1 MKAER
6 VGLESAGDLSPPRC
20 VAVWRVCIHPCMP
33 ALSDRVTRRKR
44 ERRVS
49 ECACVLVGSGATY
62 VVCAR
67 VSKRTRTVLP
77 VKCQPPPIS
86 QRNGERE
93 SAAGARRGPEAG
105 PRMRRT
111 RRATVRSGR
120 PLCTDITTSNSL
132 DIMHHLSNLSYHEPE
147 ITRHEVRTRP

>member
-6 VGLESAGDLSPPRC
+6 VGLESAGDLSQPRC

-33 ALSDRVTRRKR
+33 ALSDDRVTRRKR
-44 ERRVS
+44 ASSVS

-67 VSKRTRTVLP
+67 VSKRARTVLP
-77 VKCQPPPIS
+77 ES
-86 QRNGERE
+86 TTADLSAQRREGERGR
-93 SAAGARRGPEAG
+93 SAEGAGEAG

-111 RRATVRSGR
+111 R
-120 PLCTDITTSNSL
+120 L
-132 DIMHHLSNLSYHEPE
+132 
-147 ITRHEVRTRP
+147 